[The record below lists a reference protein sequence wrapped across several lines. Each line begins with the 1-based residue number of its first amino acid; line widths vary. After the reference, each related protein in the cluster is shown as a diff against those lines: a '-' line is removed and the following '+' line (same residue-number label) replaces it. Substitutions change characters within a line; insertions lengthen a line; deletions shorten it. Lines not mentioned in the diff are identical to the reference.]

1 MKTLELSQKEKVE
14 GGSWSCIG
22 GAIGMVGL
30 GIALTT
36 STAGVGFLAWAG
48 MMVSAFGVG
57 GSLGHCGIIGKIA

>member
-1 MKTLELSQKEKVE
+1 
-14 GGSWSCIG
+14 
-22 GAIGMVGL
+22 MVGL